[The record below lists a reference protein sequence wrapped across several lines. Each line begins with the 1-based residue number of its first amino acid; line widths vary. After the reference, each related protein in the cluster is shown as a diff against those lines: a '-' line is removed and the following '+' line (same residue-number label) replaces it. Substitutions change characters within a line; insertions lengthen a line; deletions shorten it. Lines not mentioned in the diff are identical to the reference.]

1 MRGYNKKVFLLKET
15 DSYIFDEALF
25 FVKRDV
31 ETSTL
36 GKSDMVIEANRI
48 IEESLREDFDLPR
61 GEGVSFL
68 KRSLIPAVQSERS
81 ADLRSCKAD
90 QRSVP
95 PAVSARRKRQ
105 TAPSPAD
112 NPGWKEQSAT
122 TPPSPEY

>member
-68 KRSLIPAVQSERS
+68 KRSLIPFFLGA
-81 ADLRSCKAD
+81 LT
-90 QRSVP
+90 
-95 PAVSARRKRQ
+95 
-105 TAPSPAD
+105 TALIAFL
-112 NPGWKEQSAT
+112 T
-122 TPPSPEY
+122 VIII